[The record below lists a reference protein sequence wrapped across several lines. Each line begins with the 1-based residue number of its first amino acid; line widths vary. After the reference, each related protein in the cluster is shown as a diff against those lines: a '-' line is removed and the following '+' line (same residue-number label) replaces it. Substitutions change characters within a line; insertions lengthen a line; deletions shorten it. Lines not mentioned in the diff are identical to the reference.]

1 MLTAYGKFNKYIE
14 ENRKDVICEKI
25 ISQSNKQDN
34 EPVKYEILL
43 LKKIDPDLDDGVREL
58 RNDEGLFIENR
69 ITNNEK
75 YAIIAKADWFIP
87 ETYNVYGYNPISD
100 RKTGKWIFDNL
111 INVNCDKYNIKN
123 VFMCDNKLIIY
134 RDSDFDFILCK
145 NKQEC
150 LRLYND
156 LESNLDKRNKFVIF
170 SNYITEAR
178 KPWLYNELE
187 KKTGWNRETLYKKK
201 G

>member
-1 MLTAYGKFNKYIE
+1 
-14 ENRKDVICEKI
+14 
-25 ISQSNKQDN
+25 
-34 EPVKYEILL
+34 
-43 LKKIDPDLDDGVREL
+43 
-58 RNDEGLFIENR
+58 
-69 ITNNEK
+69 
-75 YAIIAKADWFIP
+75 
-87 ETYNVYGYNPISD
+87 
-100 RKTGKWIFDNL
+100 
-111 INVNCDKYNIKN
+111 
-123 VFMCDNKLIIY
+123 MCDNKLIIY

-150 LRLYND
+150 LRLYNG
-156 LESNLDKRNKFVIF
+156 LESNLDKKNKFVIF